1 MATTLKATS
10 RQAAAACLST
20 AIVAGLFAPGFAG
33 AHEVSAEYEEI
44 AENNPG
50 TREPPGGRNALPEI
64 PTNVRI
70 DSTHNAVVVSWDAG
84 HGHAGSWWRNY
95 RFIGHRLYAVPRW
108 VKRDFF
114 IAEGCPDDFPGCVQ
128 RFVPLGN
135 TGFRAGSS
143 DHFEGASYSG
153 TISGL
158 RPSSDYFVG
167 VVAIYSSRSERE
179 ITSSSYAKVVSTTA
193 APEPETPTP
202 PEPETPAPP
211 EPETPAPPEPETPA
225 PPEPETPAPPEPE
238 TPTPP
243 EPETP
248 APPEP
253 ETPTPPEPETPAPPE
268 PECRWEHR
276 FSTFPTAGSSGRGV
290 LRITARK
297 KGAQVRITAFDRT
310 DGTALTVRDLGND
323 RELSSPTVT
332 LGAANTVARFAV
344 AGDAG
349 QHVLI
354 VSHAEHVAG
363 MRAVAATMMRQSGG
377 ASQVVHPDVA
387 EHCEPSASTAPETPA
402 PPEPECRW
410 EHRFSTFPTAGS
422 SGRGVL
428 RITARKKG
436 AQVRITA
443 FDRTDGTALTV
454 RDLDNDRELSS
465 PTVTLG
471 AANTVARFAVDG
483 DAGRHVLIV
492 SHAEHVAGMRAVTA
506 MMVRQSG
513 GGTSQVVHPDVAE
526 HCEPSAAPDL
536 VIRNTEALL
545 WTDTFDWRASLVNI
559 GDAAAAP
566 TTVRVY
572 HGARELDTKAIEQ
585 ELAAGS
591 EWPMSDFITRNR
603 PPAGDQVRICVDPVP
618 GEAAPSRSNNCAS
631 ATVVRN

>member
-1 MATTLKATS
+1 MTS
-10 RQAAAACLST
+10 TKRTIRQAAAACLFTSI
-20 AIVAGLFAPGFAG
+20 AAGSFAPGFAG
-33 AHEVSAEYEEI
+33 AHEISAEEVEI
-44 AENNPG
+44 AKSNPG
-50 TREPPGGRNALPEI
+50 TRQPPGGRNAQPEI
-64 PTNVRI
+64 PSDLRVVA
-70 DSTHNAVVVSWDAG
+70 THNAVVVSWDAG
-84 HGHAGSWWRNY
+84 HGHAGQWWRNN
-95 RFIGHRLYAVPRW
+95 RFIGHRLFVVPNF
-108 VKRDFF
+108 VKRDFSV
-114 IAEGCPDDFPGCVQ
+114 ADGCPSDFVGCVW

-143 DHFEGASYSG
+143 DHFEGASYSE
-153 TISGL
+153 TVSGL
-158 RPSSDYFVG
+158 RPSSSYFVG
-167 VVAIYSSRSERE
+167 VTAIHNSPSGRE
-179 ITSSSYAKVVSTTA
+179 ISGSSYAKGITTA
-193 APEPETPTP
+193 A
-202 PEPETPAPP
+202 A
-211 EPETPAPPEPETPA
+211 PEPETPA

-248 APPEP
+248 TPPEP
-253 ETPTPPEPETPAPPE
+253 ETPTPPEPETPTPPEPETPAPPEPETPAPPE

-276 FSTFPTAGSSGRGV
+276 FSTFPAADSSGRGV

-297 KGAQVRITAFDRT
+297 KGAQVRIAAFDRT

-344 AGDAG
+344 DGDAG
-349 QHVLI
+349 QHVLV

-363 MRAVAATMMRQSGG
+363 IRAVTATMMRQSGG
-377 ASQVVHPDVA
+377 TSQVVHPDVA
-387 EHCEPSASTAPETPA
+387 EHCAPSASTAPEPETPA

-410 EHRFSTFPTAGS
+410 EHRFGTFPTADS

-428 RITARKKG
+428 RITARKKD
-436 AQVRITA
+436 AQIRIAA

-454 RDLDNDRELSS
+454 RDLGNDRELSS

-471 AANTVARFAVDG
+471 AANAVARIAVDG
-483 DAGRHVLIV
+483 DAGRHVLVV

-506 MMVRQSG
+506 TMVRQSG
-513 GGTSQVVHPDVAE
+513 GGASQVVHPDVAE

-536 VIRNTEALL
+536 VVRNAGALL
-545 WTDTFDWRASLVNI
+545 WPDTFDWRASVVNI

-572 HGARELDTKAIEQ
+572 HGARELDTKAIERGV
-585 ELAAGS
+585 AAGS

-603 PPAGDQVRICVDPVP
+603 PPVGDQVRICVDPVP
-618 GEAAPSRSNNCAS
+618 GEAAPNRTNNCAS
-631 ATVVRN
+631 ATVERN

>member
-1 MATTLKATS
+1 MTTTLKAMS
-10 RQAAAACLST
+10 RQAAAACLFT
-20 AIVAGLFAPGFAG
+20 AIVAGLLAPGFAG
-33 AHEVSAEYEEI
+33 AHEISAEEVEI
-44 AENNPG
+44 AKSNPG
-50 TREPPGGRNALPEI
+50 TRQPPGGRNARPGP
-64 PTNVRI
+64 PTNLRMVA
-70 DSTHNAVVVSWDAG
+70 THNAVVVSWDAG
-84 HGHAGSWWRNY
+84 HGHAGQWWRNN
-95 RFIGHRLYAVPRW
+95 RFIGHRLFLAPSGSGVNSDD
-108 VKRDFF
+108 VF
-114 IAEGCPDDFPGCVQ
+114 ANCPDDFSGCTW
-128 RFVPLGN
+128 RLVPLGN

-143 DHFEGASYSG
+143 DHFEGAHYSE

-158 RPSSDYFVG
+158 MPSTGYWGG
-167 VVAIYSSRSERE
+167 VSAVYQSRSGQEVLWG
-179 ITSSSYAKVVSTTA
+179 TYAIPVTTTA
-193 APEPETPTP
+193 A
-202 PEPETPAPP
+202 
-211 EPETPAPPEPETPA
+211 PEPETPA

-248 APPEP
+248 TPPEP
-253 ETPTPPEPETPAPPE
+253 ETPTPPEPETPTPPEPETPTPPE

-276 FSTFPTAGSSGRGV
+276 FSTFPAADGSGRGV

-310 DGTALTVRDLGND
+310 DGTALTVRDLGNG
-323 RELSSPTVT
+323 RELSSPAVT

-349 QHVLI
+349 QHVLV

-363 MRAVAATMMRQSGG
+363 IRAVTATMMRQSGG
-377 ASQVVHPDVA
+377 TSQVVHPDVA
-387 EHCEPSASTAPETPA
+387 EHCAPSAPTAPEPETPA

-410 EHRFSTFPTAGS
+410 EHRFGTFPTADS

-428 RITARKKG
+428 RITARKKD
-436 AQVRITA
+436 AQVRIAA
-443 FDRTDGTALTV
+443 FDRTHGTALTV
-454 RDLDNDRELSS
+454 RDLGNDRELSS

-483 DAGRHVLIV
+483 DAGRHVLVV

-506 MMVRQSG
+506 TMVRQSG
-513 GGTSQVVHPDVAE
+513 GGASQVVHPDVAE

-536 VIRNTEALL
+536 VIRNAGALL
-545 WTDTFDWRASLVNI
+545 WPDTFDWRASVVNI

-572 HGARELDTKAIEQ
+572 HGARELDTKAIERGV
-585 ELAAGS
+585 AAGS

-603 PPAGDQVRICVDPVP
+603 PPVGDQVRICVDPVP
-618 GEAAPSRSNNCAS
+618 GEAAPNRTNNCAS
-631 ATVVRN
+631 ATVERNN

>member
-1 MATTLKATS
+1 MATTLNATS

-33 AHEVSAEYEEI
+33 AHEISAEYEEI
-44 AENNPG
+44 AKNNPG
-50 TREPPGGRNALPEI
+50 TREPPGGRNNALPEI

-128 RFVPLGN
+128 RLVPLGN

-167 VVAIYSSRSERE
+167 VVSIYSSRSERE
-179 ITSSSYAKVVSTTA
+179 ITGHSYAKVISTTA
-193 APEPETPTP
+193 A
-202 PEPETPAPP
+202 
-211 EPETPAPPEPETPA
+211 
-225 PPEPETPAPPEPE
+225 PEPETPAPPEPE

-276 FSTFPTAGSSGRGV
+276 FSTFPTAGSTGRGV

-297 KGAQVRITAFDRT
+297 KGAQVRITAFDRA

-344 AGDAG
+344 A
-349 QHVLI
+349 
-354 VSHAEHVAG
+354 
-363 MRAVAATMMRQSGG
+363 
-377 ASQVVHPDVA
+377 
-387 EHCEPSASTAPETPA
+387 
-402 PPEPECRW
+402 
-410 EHRFSTFPTAGS
+410 
-422 SGRGVL
+422 
-428 RITARKKG
+428 
-436 AQVRITA
+436 
-443 FDRTDGTALTV
+443 
-454 RDLDNDRELSS
+454 
-465 PTVTLG
+465 
-471 AANTVARFAVDG
+471 G

-536 VIRNTEALL
+536 VIRNAEALL

-572 HGARELDTKAIEQ
+572 HGARELDTKAVEQ

-603 PPAGDQVRICVDPVP
+603 PPVGDQVRICVDPVP
-618 GEAAPSRSNNCAS
+618 GEAAPNRSNNCAS